1 MPTVSASWK
10 ASLPIMWVGTCPVR
24 QTTGTLSI
32 KASVNP
38 VTVLVARSRG
48 DQDHAHPA
56 GAAGIAFGRVHRAL
70 LVPDQD
76 VTDRVLLED
85 RVVDWQYRRRD
96 SRIPPRH
103 PLDQRAEHDLRAVHR
118 AGLSVRAGTAA
129 VSDIANSF
137 DASALLGVEDPFS
150 VTCRIAT

>member
-10 ASLPIMWVGTCPVR
+10 ASLPIMWVGTWPVR

-32 KASVNP
+32 KASVKP
-38 VTVLVARSRG
+38 VTVLVAPGPGG

-56 GAAGIAFGRVHRAL
+56 GAAGVAFGGVHRAL

-85 RVVDWQYRRRD
+85 RVVDRQYRAAGIAEYHLD
-96 SRIPPRH
+96 TL
-103 PLDQRAEHDLRAVHR
+103 LDQRAEHDLRAVHR
-118 AGLSVRAGTAA
+118 AGLSVRAG
-129 VSDIANSF
+129 DGG
-137 DASALLGVEDPFS
+137 GV
-150 VTCRIAT
+150 RHR